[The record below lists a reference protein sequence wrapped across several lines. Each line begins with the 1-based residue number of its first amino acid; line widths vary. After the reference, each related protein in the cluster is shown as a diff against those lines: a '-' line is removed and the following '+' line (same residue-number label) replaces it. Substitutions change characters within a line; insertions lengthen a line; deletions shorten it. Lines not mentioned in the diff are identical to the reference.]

1 MKFDHN
7 QYDFRK
13 IINLCFS
20 LQVKHVLEETHI
32 SSVFY
37 KKDNQIDKLTSC
49 SESDISL
56 NKFL

>member
-1 MKFDHN
+1 MF
-7 QYDFRK
+7 F
-13 IINLCFS
+13 ITG
-20 LQVKHVLEETHI
+20 KHVLEETHT